1 MHRRSGVKMRL
12 EHDTQ
17 VVLVAA
23 AALVNTSLDDHEGLG
38 DPAALLS
45 FLDVNGPL
53 TGIAECSEAELK
65 AVVQLRDRLAELW
78 SVANDSEAA
87 EIVNELLESADAL
100 PRLVRHDDWPWH
112 LHFARPRA
120 ALHQRLGAEFGM
132 GFATLVRHGELDRL
146 SHCTAPGCEA
156 LTIDLTRNR
165 SRRYCDTGNCGNRQ
179 HVAAYR
185 SRRRGTKQQ

>member
-1 MHRRSGVKMRL
+1 MLL

-23 AALVNTSLDDHEGLG
+23 AALVNTVLDGQESLV
-38 DPAALLS
+38 DPAALLA
-45 FLDVNGPL
+45 FLDANGPL
-53 TGIAECSEAELK
+53 TAVQECSEAELK
-65 AVVQLRDRLAELW
+65 AVVQMRNQLSRLW
-78 SVANDSEAA
+78 SVTDDSEAA
-87 EIVNELLESADAL
+87 EIVNGLLESADAL

-120 ALHQRLGAEFGM
+120 TLHQRLGAEFGM
-132 GFATLVRHGELDRL
+132 GFAELIRRDGLDRL
-146 SHCTAPGCEA
+146 GRCTAPDCDA

-165 SRRYCDTGNCGNRQ
+165 SRRYCDTGNCANRQ

-185 SRRRGTKQQ
+185 SRRRTTTQD